1 MTDLVYA
8 LLQLV
13 HNLGAA
19 AVIGVPLVALT
30 RERCGMQPS
39 RRLAALLVTAWIVPA
54 ASGVGFGIASLR
66 LKGQLPEIAGVALAA
81 LAVKLGGTAVGLATA
96 ALALWKGGAW
106 AAPLRRRAAWLG
118 LGAAALPLAA
128 AAFLRWYL

>member
-19 AVIGVPLVALT
+19 AVVGVPLVALT
-30 RERCGMQPS
+30 REGRGEPPS
-39 RRLAALLVTAWIVPA
+39 RRLAALLVAAWIVPA
-54 ASGVGFGIASLR
+54 ATGVGFGIASLQ
-66 LKGQLPEIAGVALAA
+66 LKGQLPEIEGVAFAA
-81 LAVKLGGTAVGLATA
+81 LAIKIGGAAVGLATA
-96 ALALWKGGAW
+96 ILVFFKGAAWSPLA
-106 AAPLRRRAAWLG
+106 RRRAAKLG
-118 LGAAALPLAA
+118 LWAAGLPLAA

>member
-19 AVIGVPLVALT
+19 AVVGLPLVVLT
-30 RERCGMQPS
+30 LESRGEPPS
-39 RRLAALLVTAWIVPA
+39 RRLAALLVAAWIVPA
-54 ASGVGFGIASLR
+54 ATGIGFGVASLR
-66 LKGQLPEIAGVALAA
+66 LKGQLPEIQGVALGA

-96 ALALWKGGAW
+96 ALGFLRGATW
-106 AAPLRRRAAWLG
+106 SRAAWRRAAWTG
-118 LGAAALPLAA
+118 LAAALMPLGA